1 MKEFRHITYRKSDIL
16 TSHVQQPVAQQ
27 QRRIRF
33 STAGTVRDSE
43 MVVYMTEGQK
53 GNAERE
59 TSLNLWICF
68 TCNMIKALKKL
79 VSLSFIHNLMIGD
92 LFFHHLFFS
101 ITFLFEY
108 TFTWFVHVHCLCHL
122 SRWRAFLE
130 CCCSLRRGESRER
143 TYYAAMFAFKEPISQ
158 LFENPQSHPTLIG
171 TLWKRRYSSL
181 ITLLLRTGTQFSL
194 IVLPLFLRLQM

>member
-1 MKEFRHITYRKSDIL
+1 MCGLLTDCGLSTAVVGRSQTFMNFQMGLKWRNLDTSLTVFSWKSDIL
-16 TSHVQQPVAQQ
+16 TSYEQQPVAQQ

-143 TYYAAMFAFKEPISQ
+143 TYYATMFAFK
-158 LFENPQSHPTLIG
+158 
-171 TLWKRRYSSL
+171 
-181 ITLLLRTGTQFSL
+181 
-194 IVLPLFLRLQM
+194 